1 MVAVAVIII
10 IMAEEVLAGM
20 EVIKVH
26 RILTV
31 IIMVQEW
38 IPATISAVMVTMVAV
53 APVVAVVEMIRVA
66 EQIGNNVYIQNKEG

>member
-1 MVAVAVIII
+1 M

-31 IIMVQEW
+31 IIIVQEW
-38 IPATISAVMVTMVAV
+38 IPATISAVLVPMVVAM
-53 APVVAVVEMIRVA
+53 AVVEEMVQA
-66 EQIGNNVYIQNKEG
+66 ADTLGSNGNKQNKEG